1 MNGLNSTQDIFKI
14 IHNRR
19 SIRKFTDKAISD
31 EVLETL
37 LKAGVR
43 APFAAQLYSIIYT
56 RNPEIIKEKNIRCGV
71 YPTTKL
77 LMFFFVDARKI
88 EKIINQRG
96 YTYDYDDINLIWLAI
111 QDATLVVENII
122 LTAEAL
128 GLGSVLL
135 GAVPN
140 QWKQINE
147 LFNVP
152 PRVFPIIGLCIGYP
166 DPSALMDI
174 RPRYPLKYIAFE
186 DQYKDLTEEE
196 VQECMEKMDKGYF
209 EQGYYIKQKAK
220 IPLKKELGD
229 DKIDY
234 DIYSWSEHIS
244 RKMVQG
250 RWGEKPF
257 ITLLEDC
264 GFKID

>member
-1 MNGLNSTQDIFKI
+1 MDVQNNTLDIFKI

-19 SIRKFTDKAISD
+19 SIRKFTDKLVSD
-31 EVLETL
+31 EVLAKI

-43 APFAAQLYSIIYT
+43 APFAAQLYSIVYT
-56 RNPEIIKEKNIRCGV
+56 RNPKIIKEKIRCGV

-111 QDATLVVENII
+111 QDAALVAENII
-122 LTAEAL
+122 LAAEAL

-140 QWKQINE
+140 HWQQINE
-147 LFNVP
+147 LLDVP
-152 PRVFPIIGLCIGYP
+152 PRVFPIVGLCIGYP
-166 DPSALMDI
+166 EPSALMNV
-174 RPRYPLKYIAFE
+174 RPRYPLEYIAFE
-186 DQYKDLTEEE
+186 DRYKDLTEKE
-196 VQECMEKMDKGYF
+196 VQECMRVMDEGYL

-220 IPLKKELGD
+220 IPLKKELGE

-234 DIYSWSEHIS
+234 DKYSWSEHIS

-257 ITLLEDC
+257 ISLLKDC
-264 GFKID
+264 GFSLE